1 MAFSRHLEQRPCG
14 VEMFDCNAHQTYWQK
29 NLIPTV
35 DHNGHDL
42 DSFLTAKG
50 PEHLAVHHEL
60 ICITKYFCLKY
71 EAIFLTAK
79 AFLKL
84 GYATGQFSQA

>member
-29 NLIPTV
+29 NLILTV

-42 DSFLTAKG
+42 DSLLQPKDLST
-50 PEHLAVHHEL
+50 LLSTMNSSV
-60 ICITKYFCLKY
+60 
-71 EAIFLTAK
+71 
-79 AFLKL
+79 
-84 GYATGQFSQA
+84 